1 MLHQARRLPGLLRR
15 LGAYPHYGLR
25 YFDESWKGSLAR
37 CLAPMKETLRALY
50 DCEHKIIPAE
60 QQEEA
65 EKDIFDTY
73 GQSLAHQSI

>member
-1 MLHQARRLPGLLRR
+1 
-15 LGAYPHYGLR
+15 
-25 YFDESWKGSLAR
+25 
-37 CLAPMKETLRALY
+37 MKETLRALY